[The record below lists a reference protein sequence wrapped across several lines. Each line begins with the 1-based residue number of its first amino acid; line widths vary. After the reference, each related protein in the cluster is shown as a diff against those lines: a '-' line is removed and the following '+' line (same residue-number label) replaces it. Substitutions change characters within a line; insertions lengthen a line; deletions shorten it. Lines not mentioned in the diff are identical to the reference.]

1 MNGEYSVEGSG
12 TTPIMA
18 NGKRGEDRTV
28 DSSTLYTGPTR
39 SYVDGDDDELDN
51 STFYS
56 GDDVTLED
64 RENDE
69 IMDDLELGRMSED
82 ILDNLDLLCSK
93 EIFMGCGEEDEPPQ
107 TDVYAPVPLKARR
120 LRSTSSRQSAK
131 ESFVEIML
139 NAKEKDESEQSKS
152 GLSSHRIIRSPSQ
165 DELRAIYENL
175 SAAANTKPSPLSKA
189 MSSSRTVS
197 PFMRQK
203 CARISPSAEPDY
215 WSDEIHAFASPTGDT
230 ELIFRERM
238 EADIVFTRTEGRTLI
253 LI

>member
-56 GDDVTLED
+56 GEDVTLDD
-64 RENDE
+64 RDNDE
-69 IMDDLELGRMSED
+69 IIDDLELGRMSED
-82 ILDNLDLLCSK
+82 ILDNLDLLCSR

-107 TDVYAPVPLKARR
+107 TDVYTPVSVKGR
-120 LRSTSSRQSAK
+120 LRSSASRHSAK

-139 NAKEKDESEQSKS
+139 DAKEKDESEQSKS

-165 DELRAIYENL
+165 DELRAIYENI
-175 SAAANTKPSPLSKA
+175 STVANTKPSLLSKA
-189 MSSSRTVS
+189 KSSNGTVS
-197 PFMRQK
+197 PFRRQK
-203 CARISPSAEPDY
+203 RARISPSAEPDY